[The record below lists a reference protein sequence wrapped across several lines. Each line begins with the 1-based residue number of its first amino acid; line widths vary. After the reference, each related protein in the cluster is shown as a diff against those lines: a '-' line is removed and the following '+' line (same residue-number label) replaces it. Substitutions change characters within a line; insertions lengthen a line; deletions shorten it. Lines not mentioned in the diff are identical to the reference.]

1 MRKDIRFSGIGG
13 QGVVLASQVLAEAAG
28 VYQGLHAVQTQFY
41 GYAIRGGPS
50 TGDVVIS
57 SEPVTYPW
65 VQRPDVF
72 VAMAQS
78 ALDTGWKGV
87 RPDGLV
93 IVDSVYVT
101 QLPTGLKAKSY
112 VAPITLLSDE
122 AGTRK
127 AINIVMLG
135 VFTKLTGVVSYEA
148 LEKAVLAR
156 VPKGTER
163 VNLKAL
169 QLGYGVDPARL
180 PGRPTPVKA

>member
-13 QGVVLASQVLAEAAG
+13 QGGGPARPGLAGAAG

-65 VQRPDVF
+65 VQRADVL

-78 ALDTGWKGV
+78 ALDTGWKDV

-101 QLPTGLKAKSY
+101 HLPTGLKAKSY

-135 VFTKLTGVVSYEA
+135 VFTKLTGTVSYEA

-156 VPKGTER
+156 VPRGTEK

-169 QLGYGVDPARL
+169 QLGYGVDPAKL
-180 PGRPTPVKA
+180 PSKPALVKA